1 MKDKIL
7 GLRQAVGIILAK
19 EDGKIWTGKRKI
31 GIGVRPN
38 EKNLWQMPQGG
49 IDQGETAEEAAFRE
63 LEEETGSKNAKIIMC
78 LDDWLQYDLPDELI
92 GKALGGKYK
101 GQKQKWFIVKFLGND
116 EEINLKTKN
125 PEFIE
130 WKWVEPGT
138 LPKIIV
144 DFKRALYEKLL
155 LKIKPFIN

>member
-7 GLRQAVGIILAK
+7 DLRQAVGIILAK

-49 IDQGETAEEAAFRE
+49 IDQGESAEEAAFRE

-101 GQKQKWFIVKFLGND
+101 GQKQKWFLMLFKGKDSDFNLNRSISACMVAQKKISESFD
-116 EEINLKTKN
+116 PDKAREYCKEEIKK
-125 PEFIE
+125 
-130 WKWVEPGT
+130 
-138 LPKIIV
+138 KI
-144 DFKRALYEKLL
+144 DY
-155 LKIKPFIN
+155 